1 MKIGQIVKER
11 YEILEILGEGGMAFV
26 YKARDMQLERFVAI
40 KTLKPNYVN
49 QETFVDRFKREAKTA
64 ANLNHPNIV
73 QIFDWGIEDEPY
85 FVMEYIEGNTL
96 TSIIA
101 KNRTISLSDILFI
114 GAQVSSG
121 LHAAHQK
128 GLVHRD
134 IKPGNIMITPD
145 GKVKVT
151 DFGIVSLQNEESD
164 ITKTGSILGTAS
176 YISPEQAQGKPVSI
190 ESDLYSLGTVLYE
203 LITGKA
209 PFSGDSPIS
218 TATKHLTEKPEKPSL
233 FRRDLPKGVESA
245 ILKLLEKATYDRF
258 KSAEDLRATLLQQRK
273 ALQSEQTR
281 ENLVDLTNP
290 KVKLRFTL
298 PALIISIGV
307 VIGTVWTLT
316 QVFDGL
322 PVDGGAPTLI
332 EIPDLTGSEQ
342 AQALEDL
349 QNLGFKVGIENSAD
363 ASVPAGSV
371 IRTQPPSNTVINPD
385 SLVTIIVSVGP
396 EAFPIPYV
404 LDIETERAIYVVEES
419 GFTLGQL
426 LEVNDENIPR
436 GFVISQNPVAGTKMS
451 PGTKVDL
458 VVSKGPSLI
467 EISDLSRKSPEDAIQ
482 ILETLGFEY
491 ELIEEY
497 SEDVEIGLVSGTIP
511 EAGEIVTPDEL
522 IQVIVSL
529 GIKIEVPEVE
539 GLGYEDAINILE
551 ELGLVVTVSGDTN
564 GVVRKQIPR
573 KGEFVEPEGVVELTF
588 GRLRTKKLKIE
599 LINWYKNNKRS
610 FSWRNTKILG
620 KFY

>member
-26 YKARDMQLERFVAI
+26 YKARDTQLERFVAI

-73 QIFDWGIEDEPY
+73 QIFDWGIEEEPY

-101 KNRTISLSDILFI
+101 KNRTISLNDILFI

-203 LITGKA
+203 LIAGKA

-218 TATKHLTEKPEKPSL
+218 TATKHLTEKPEKPSV

-322 PVDGGAPTLI
+322 PVDGGAPALV

-419 GFTLGQL
+419 GFILGQL

-511 EAGEIVTPDEL
+511 EAGEIVTPDQL
-522 IQVIVSL
+522 IQVVVSL
-529 GIKIEVPEVE
+529 GIRIEMPEVD
-539 GLGYEDAINILE
+539 GLSYEDAINILE
-551 ELGLVVTVSGDTN
+551 ELNLIATVVGDTN
-564 GVVRKQIPR
+564 GKVRKQIPR
-573 KGEFVEPEGVVELTF
+573 KGEFVEPGQVVELTF
-588 GRLRTKKLKIE
+588 GD
-599 LINWYKNNKRS
+599 
-610 FSWRNTKILG
+610 
-620 KFY
+620 

>member
-1 MKIGQIVKER
+1 MKIGQIVKDR

-26 YKARDMQLERFVAI
+26 YKARDTQLERIVAI

-49 QETFVDRFKREAKTA
+49 QETFVERFKREAKTA

-73 QIFDWGIEDEPY
+73 QIFDWGIEDEPF

-121 LHAAHQK
+121 LHAAHEK

-203 LITGKA
+203 LITGKP
-209 PFSGDSPIS
+209 PFAGDTPIS
-218 TATKHLTEKPEKPSL
+218 TATKHVTERPEKPSS

-245 ILKLLEKATYDRF
+245 IMKLLEKATYDRF

-273 ALQSEQTR
+273 SLQSEQTR

-290 KVKLRFTL
+290 KIKLRFTL
-298 PALIISIGV
+298 PALLMSIGV

-332 EIPDLTGSEQ
+332 EIPDLTGSDQ

-349 QNLGFKVGIENSAD
+349 QNLGFKVGIENAAD
-363 ASVPAGSV
+363 SSVPSGSV
-371 IRTQPPSNTVINPD
+371 IQTQPQSNTIVNPD

-404 LDIETERAIYVVEES
+404 LDIETDRAIYVVEES
-419 GFTLGQL
+419 GFALGQL
-426 LEVNDENIPR
+426 LEVNDDNIPR
-436 GFVISQNPVAGTKMS
+436 GFIISQNPVAGTKMS
-451 PGTKVDL
+451 PGSTVDL

-467 EISDLSRKSPEDAIQ
+467 KISDLSRKSPEDAIQ

-497 SEDVEIGLVSGTIP
+497 SEDVEIGLVSGTLP
-511 EAGEIVTPDEL
+511 EVGEIVAPAQV

-539 GLGYEDAINILE
+539 GLNYEDAIKVLE
-551 ELGLVVTVSGDTN
+551 ELNLVVTVNGETN
-564 GVVRKQIPR
+564 GIVRKQIPR
-573 KGEFVEPEGVVELTF
+573 KGEFLEPEGVVELTF
-588 GRLRTKKLKIE
+588 G
-599 LINWYKNNKRS
+599 N
-610 FSWRNTKILG
+610 
-620 KFY
+620 

>member
-26 YKARDMQLERFVAI
+26 YKARDTQLERFVAI

-73 QIFDWGIEDEPY
+73 QIFDWGIEGEPY

-176 YISPEQAQGKPVSI
+176 YISPEQAQGKSVSI

-258 KSAEDLRATLLQQRK
+258 KSAEDLRAILLQQRK

-298 PALIISIGV
+298 PALILSIGV

-322 PVDGGAPTLI
+322 PADGGAPTLV

-349 QNLGFKVGIENSAD
+349 QNLGFKVGIENSAN

-419 GFTLGQL
+419 GFILGQL
-426 LEVNDENIPR
+426 LEVNDESIPR

-497 SEDVEIGLVSGTIP
+497 SEDVEIGLVSGTLP
-511 EAGEIVTPDEL
+511 EAGEIVTPDQL
-522 IQVIVSL
+522 IQVVVSL
-529 GIKIEVPEVE
+529 GIRIEMPEVD
-539 GLGYEDAINILE
+539 GLSYEDAINILE
-551 ELGLVVTVSGDTN
+551 ELGLVATVVGDTN
-564 GVVRKQIPR
+564 GKVRKQIPR
-573 KGEFVEPEGVVELTF
+573 KGEFVEPGQVVELTF
-588 GRLRTKKLKIE
+588 GD
-599 LINWYKNNKRS
+599 
-610 FSWRNTKILG
+610 
-620 KFY
+620 

>member
-73 QIFDWGIEDEPY
+73 QIFDWGIEGEPY
-85 FVMEYIEGNTL
+85 FVMEYIEGKTL

-101 KNRTISLSDILFI
+101 KNRTISLSDVLFI

-134 IKPGNIMITPD
+134 IKPGNIMITPN

-258 KSAEDLRATLLQQRK
+258 KSAEDLRAMLLQQRK
-273 ALQSEQTR
+273 LLQSEQTR

-298 PALIISIGV
+298 PALIMSIGV
-307 VIGTVWTLT
+307 VLGTIWTLT

-322 PVDGGAPTLI
+322 PVDGGSTTLI
-332 EIPDLTGSEQ
+332 EIPDLTGSDQ

-371 IRTQPPSNTVINPD
+371 IRTQPPSNTIINPD

-404 LDIETERAIYVVEES
+404 LDIETERAIYVIEES

-426 LEVNDENIPR
+426 LEVNDENVPR

-451 PGTKVDL
+451 PGITVDL

-497 SEDVEIGLVSGTIP
+497 SEDVEIGLVSGTLP
-511 EAGEIVTPDEL
+511 EAGEIVTPDQL

-529 GIKIEVPEVE
+529 GIRIEVPEVE
-539 GLGYEDAINILE
+539 GLNYEDAIIILE

-564 GVVRKQIPR
+564 GLVRKQIPR
-573 KGEFVEPEGVVELTF
+573 KGEFLEPEGIVELTF
-588 GRLRTKKLKIE
+588 G
-599 LINWYKNNKRS
+599 S
-610 FSWRNTKILG
+610 
-620 KFY
+620 

>member
-1 MKIGQIVKER
+1 MKIGKIVKER

-26 YKARDMQLERFVAI
+26 YKARDTQLERFVAI

-73 QIFDWGIEDEPY
+73 QIFDWGIEEEPY

-101 KNRTISLSDILFI
+101 KNRSISLSDILFI

-209 PFSGDSPIS
+209 PFNGDSPIS
-218 TATKHLTEKPEKPSL
+218 TATKHLTEKPDKPSL
-233 FRRDLPKGVESA
+233 YRRDLPKGVESA
-245 ILKLLEKATYDRF
+245 ILRLLEKASYDRF

-322 PVDGGAPTLI
+322 PVDGGGPTLI

-342 AQALEDL
+342 AQALQDL

-363 ASVPAGSV
+363 SSVPAGSV
-371 IRTQPPSNTVINPD
+371 IRTQPPFNTVINPD

-426 LEVNDENIPR
+426 LEVNDEKTPR

-451 PGTKVDL
+451 PGTTVDL

-497 SEDVEIGLVSGTIP
+497 SEDVEVGLVSGTLP
-511 EAGEIVTPDEL
+511 EAGEIVTPDKL

-529 GIKIEVPEVE
+529 GIRIEVPEVE
-539 GLGYEDAINILE
+539 GLKYEDAIRVLE
-551 ELGLVVTVSGDTN
+551 ELGLVATVSGDTN
-564 GVVRKQIPR
+564 DVVRKQIPR
-573 KGEFVEPEGVVELTF
+573 KGEFLEPEGVVELTF
-588 GRLRTKKLKIE
+588 G
-599 LINWYKNNKRS
+599 N
-610 FSWRNTKILG
+610 
-620 KFY
+620 

>member
-1 MKIGQIVKER
+1 MKIGQIVKDR

-26 YKARDMQLERFVAI
+26 YKARDTQLERLVAI

-49 QETFVDRFKREAKTA
+49 QETFVERFKREAKTA

-73 QIFDWGIEDEPY
+73 QIFDWGIEDEPF

-121 LHAAHQK
+121 LHAAHEK

-203 LITGKA
+203 LITGKP
-209 PFSGDSPIS
+209 PFAGDTPIS
-218 TATKHLTEKPEKPSL
+218 TATKHLTERPEKPSS

-245 ILKLLEKATYDRF
+245 IMKLLEKATYDRF

-273 ALQSEQTR
+273 SLQSEQTR

-290 KVKLRFTL
+290 KIKLRFTL
-298 PALIISIGV
+298 PALLMSIGV

-332 EIPDLTGSEQ
+332 EIPDLTGSDQ

-349 QNLGFKVGIENSAD
+349 QNLGFKVGIENAAD
-363 ASVPAGSV
+363 SSVPSGSV
-371 IRTQPPSNTVINPD
+371 IQTQPQSNTIVNPD

-404 LDIETERAIYVVEES
+404 LDIETDRAIYVVEES
-419 GFTLGQL
+419 GFALGQL
-426 LEVNDENIPR
+426 LEVNDDNIPR
-436 GFVISQNPVAGTKMS
+436 GFIISQNPVAGTKMS
-451 PGTKVDL
+451 PGSTVDL

-467 EISDLSRKSPEDAIQ
+467 KISDLSRKSPEDAIQ

-497 SEDVEIGLVSGTIP
+497 SEDVEIGLVSGTLP
-511 EAGEIVTPDEL
+511 EVGEIVVPDQV

-539 GLGYEDAINILE
+539 GLNYEEAIKVLE
-551 ELGLVVTVSGDTN
+551 ELNLVVTVNGETN
-564 GVVRKQIPR
+564 GIVRKQIPR
-573 KGEFVEPEGVVELTF
+573 KGEFLEPEGVVELTF
-588 GRLRTKKLKIE
+588 G
-599 LINWYKNNKRS
+599 N
-610 FSWRNTKILG
+610 
-620 KFY
+620 

>member
-26 YKARDMQLERFVAI
+26 YKARDTQLERFVAI

-73 QIFDWGIEDEPY
+73 QIFDWGIEEEPY

-203 LITGKA
+203 LIAGKA

-218 TATKHLTEKPEKPSL
+218 TATKHLTEKPEKPSV

-322 PVDGGAPTLI
+322 PVDGGAPALV

-363 ASVPAGSV
+363 ASVPTGSV

-419 GFTLGQL
+419 GFILGQL
-426 LEVNDENIPR
+426 LEVNDESIPR

-511 EAGEIVTPDEL
+511 EAGEIVTPDQL
-522 IQVIVSL
+522 IQVVVSL
-529 GIKIEVPEVE
+529 GIRIEMPEVD
-539 GLGYEDAINILE
+539 GLSYEDAINILE
-551 ELGLVVTVSGDTN
+551 ELNLIATVVGDTN
-564 GVVRKQIPR
+564 GKVRKQIPR
-573 KGEFVEPEGVVELTF
+573 KGEFVEPGQVVELTF
-588 GRLRTKKLKIE
+588 GD
-599 LINWYKNNKRS
+599 
-610 FSWRNTKILG
+610 
-620 KFY
+620 

>member
-26 YKARDMQLERFVAI
+26 YKARDTQLERFVAI

-49 QETFVDRFKREAKTA
+49 QGTFVDRFKREAKTA

-176 YISPEQAQGKPVSI
+176 YISPEQAQGKSVSI

-218 TATKHLTEKPEKPSL
+218 TATKHLTEKPQKPSL

-298 PALIISIGV
+298 PALIMSIGV
-307 VIGTVWTLT
+307 VVGTVWTLT

-322 PVDGGAPTLI
+322 PADGGAPTLV

-349 QNLGFKVGIENSAD
+349 QNLGFKVGIENSAN

-371 IRTQPPSNTVINPD
+371 IRTQPPSNTIINPD

-404 LDIETERAIYVVEES
+404 LDIETERAIYVIEES

-426 LEVNDENIPR
+426 LEVNDDSIPR

-451 PGTKVDL
+451 PKTTVDL

-497 SEDVEIGLVSGTIP
+497 SENVEIGLVSGTIP
-511 EAGEIVTPDEL
+511 EAGEIVTPDQL
-522 IQVIVSL
+522 IQVLVSL
-529 GIKIEVPEVE
+529 GIRIVMPEVD
-539 GLGYEDAINILE
+539 GLNYEDAINILE
-551 ELGLVVTVSGDTN
+551 ELNLIPTIVGDTN
-564 GVVRKQIPR
+564 GKVRQQIPR
-573 KGEFVEPEGVVELTF
+573 KGEFVEPGQVVELTF
-588 GRLRTKKLKIE
+588 GD
-599 LINWYKNNKRS
+599 
-610 FSWRNTKILG
+610 
-620 KFY
+620 

>member
-11 YEILEILGEGGMAFV
+11 YEILQVLGEGGMAFV
-26 YKARDMQLERFVAI
+26 YKARDTQLERFVAI

-73 QIFDWGIEDEPY
+73 QIFDWGIEEEPY
-85 FVMEYIEGNTL
+85 FVMEYIEGDTL
-96 TSIIA
+96 TSIIS
-101 KNRTISLSDILFI
+101 KNKTISLSDILFI

-164 ITKTGSILGTAS
+164 ITKTGSVLGTAS

-218 TATKHLTEKPEKPSL
+218 TATKHLTEKPEKLSTY
-233 FRRDLPKGVESA
+233 RKDLPRGVENA

-273 ALQSEQTR
+273 MLQSEQTR

-290 KVKLRFTL
+290 KIKLRFTL
-298 PALIISIGV
+298 PALLLSVGV
-307 VIGTVWTLT
+307 VIGTIWTLT
-316 QVFDGL
+316 KVFDGL
-322 PVDGGAPTLI
+322 PVDGGVQTLV

-349 QNLGFKVGIENSAD
+349 QSLGFKVGIENAAD
-363 ASVPAGSV
+363 SSVPAGSV
-371 IRTQPPSNTVINPD
+371 IRTQPPSNTIINPE

-396 EAFPIPYV
+396 EAFPIPYI

-419 GFTLGQL
+419 GFILGQL
-426 LEVNDENIPR
+426 LEVNDNNIPR

-451 PGTKVDL
+451 PGSSVDL

-482 ILETLGFEY
+482 ILETLGFKY
-491 ELIEEY
+491 ELVEEY
-497 SEDVEIGLVSGTIP
+497 SEDIEIGLVSGTLP
-511 EAGEIVTPDEL
+511 EAGEIVTPDQI
-522 IQVIVSL
+522 IQVVVSL
-529 GIKIEVPEVE
+529 GIRIEMPEVD
-539 GLGYEDAINILE
+539 GLSYEEAISILE
-551 ELGLVVTVSGDTN
+551 ELDLIPTIVGDTS
-564 GVVRKQIPR
+564 GKVRMQIPR
-573 KGEFVEPEGVVELTF
+573 KGEFVEPGQVVELTF
-588 GRLRTKKLKIE
+588 GD
-599 LINWYKNNKRS
+599 
-610 FSWRNTKILG
+610 
-620 KFY
+620 

>member
-26 YKARDMQLERFVAI
+26 YKARDTQLERFVAI

-73 QIFDWGIEDEPY
+73 QIFDWGIEEEPY

-96 TSIIA
+96 TSIIT

-203 LITGKA
+203 LIAGKA

-218 TATKHLTEKPEKPSL
+218 TATKHLTEKPEKPSV

-322 PVDGGAPTLI
+322 PADGGAPALV

-404 LDIETERAIYVVEES
+404 LDIETERAVYVVEES
-419 GFTLGQL
+419 GFILGQL
-426 LEVNDENIPR
+426 LEVNDESIPR

-497 SEDVEIGLVSGTIP
+497 SKDVEIGLVSGTIP
-511 EAGEIVTPDEL
+511 EAGEIVTPDQL
-522 IQVIVSL
+522 IQVVVSL
-529 GIKIEVPEVE
+529 GIRIEMPEVD
-539 GLGYEDAINILE
+539 GLSYEDAINILE
-551 ELGLVVTVSGDTN
+551 ELNLIATVVGDTN
-564 GVVRKQIPR
+564 GKVRKQIPR
-573 KGEFVEPEGVVELTF
+573 KGEFVEPGQVVELTF
-588 GRLRTKKLKIE
+588 GD
-599 LINWYKNNKRS
+599 
-610 FSWRNTKILG
+610 
-620 KFY
+620 

>member
-73 QIFDWGIEDEPY
+73 QIFDWGIEEEPY

-233 FRRDLPKGVESA
+233 YRRDLPKGVESA
-245 ILKLLEKATYDRF
+245 ILRLLEKASYDRF

-363 ASVPAGSV
+363 SSVPAGSV

-451 PGTKVDL
+451 PGTTVDL

-497 SEDVEIGLVSGTIP
+497 SEDVEIGLVSGTLP

-529 GIKIEVPEVE
+529 GIRIEVPEVE
-539 GLGYEDAINILE
+539 GLKYEDAIRILE
-551 ELGLVVTVSGDTN
+551 ELGLVATVSGDTN
-564 GVVRKQIPR
+564 DVVRKQIPR
-573 KGEFVEPEGVVELTF
+573 KGEFIEPEGVVELTF
-588 GRLRTKKLKIE
+588 G
-599 LINWYKNNKRS
+599 N
-610 FSWRNTKILG
+610 
-620 KFY
+620 

>member
-1 MKIGQIVKER
+1 MKIGKIVKER

-233 FRRDLPKGVESA
+233 FRRDLPKGVETA

-307 VIGTVWTLT
+307 LLGTIWTLT

-322 PVDGGAPTLI
+322 PTDGGAPTLI

-349 QNLGFKVGIENSAD
+349 QNLGFKIGIENSAD

-371 IRTQPPSNTVINPD
+371 IRTQPPSNTIVNPD

-404 LDIETERAIYVVEES
+404 LDIETERAIYIVEES

-436 GFVISQNPVAGTKMS
+436 GFIISQNPVAGTKMS
-451 PGTKVDL
+451 PGTTVDL

-467 EISDLSRKSPEDAIQ
+467 VISDLSRKSPEDAIQ

-497 SEDVEIGLVSGTIP
+497 TEDVEIGLVSGTIP

-529 GIKIEVPEVE
+529 GIKIEVPEIE
-539 GLGYEDAINILE
+539 GLVYEDAINILE
-551 ELGLVVTVSGDTN
+551 ELGLVATVTGDTN

-573 KGEFVEPEGVVELTF
+573 KGEFVEPESVVELTF
-588 GRLRTKKLKIE
+588 G
-599 LINWYKNNKRS
+599 S
-610 FSWRNTKILG
+610 
-620 KFY
+620 

>member
-73 QIFDWGIEDEPY
+73 QIFDWGIEEEPY

-114 GAQVSSG
+114 GAQVSNG

-203 LITGKA
+203 LITGRA

-233 FRRDLPKGVESA
+233 YRRDLPKGVESA
-245 ILKLLEKATYDRF
+245 ILRLLEKASYDRF

-363 ASVPAGSV
+363 SSVPAGSV

-451 PGTKVDL
+451 PGTTVDL

-497 SEDVEIGLVSGTIP
+497 SEDVEIGLVSGTLP

-529 GIKIEVPEVE
+529 GIRIEVPEVE
-539 GLGYEDAINILE
+539 GLKYEDAIRILE
-551 ELGLVVTVSGDTN
+551 ELGLVATVSGDTN
-564 GVVRKQIPR
+564 DVVRKQIPR
-573 KGEFVEPEGVVELTF
+573 KGEFIEPEGVVELTF
-588 GRLRTKKLKIE
+588 G
-599 LINWYKNNKRS
+599 N
-610 FSWRNTKILG
+610 
-620 KFY
+620 

>member
-73 QIFDWGIEDEPY
+73 QIFDWGIEKEPY

-218 TATKHLTEKPEKPSL
+218 TATKHLTEKPEKPSM
-233 FRRDLPKGVESA
+233 FRRDLPKGVETA
-245 ILKLLEKATYDRF
+245 ILKLLEKAPYDRF

-298 PALIISIGV
+298 PALIMSIGV
-307 VIGTVWTLT
+307 VIGTIWTLT

-322 PVDGGAPTLI
+322 PTDGGAPTLI

-349 QNLGFKVGIENSAD
+349 QNLGFKIGIENSAD

-371 IRTQPPSNTVINPD
+371 IRTQPPSNTIVNPD

-404 LDIETERAIYVVEES
+404 LDIETERAIYIVEES

-436 GFVISQNPVAGTKMS
+436 GFIISQNPVAGTKMS
-451 PGTKVDL
+451 PGTTVDL

-467 EISDLSRKSPEDAIQ
+467 VISDLSRKSPEDAIQ

-497 SEDVEIGLVSGTIP
+497 SEDIEIGLVSGTIP

-539 GLGYEDAINILE
+539 GLVYEDAINILE
-551 ELGLVVTVSGDTN
+551 ELGLVATVTGDTN

-573 KGEFVEPEGVVELTF
+573 KGEFVEPESVVELTF
-588 GRLRTKKLKIE
+588 E
-599 LINWYKNNKRS
+599 S
-610 FSWRNTKILG
+610 
-620 KFY
+620 

>member
-1 MKIGQIVKER
+1 MKIGQIVKDR

-26 YKARDMQLERFVAI
+26 YKARDTQLERFVAI

-49 QETFVDRFKREAKTA
+49 QETFVERFKREAKTA

-114 GAQVSSG
+114 GAQVSNG

-203 LITGKA
+203 LIAGKP
-209 PFSGDSPIS
+209 PFSGDTPIS
-218 TATKHLTEKPEKPSL
+218 TATKHLTERPEKLSS
-233 FRRDLPKGVESA
+233 FRRDLPKGVEST
-245 ILKLLEKATYDRF
+245 IMKMLEKATYDRF
-258 KSAEDLRATLLQQRK
+258 KSAEDVRATLLQQRK
-273 ALQSEQTR
+273 SLQSEQTR

-290 KVKLRFTL
+290 KIKLRFTL
-298 PALIISIGV
+298 PALLISIGV
-307 VIGTVWTLT
+307 VVGTIWTLT

-322 PVDGGAPTLI
+322 PVDGGTPTLI

-342 AQALEDL
+342 ARALEDL

-363 ASVPAGSV
+363 PSVPAGSV
-371 IRTQPPSNTVINPD
+371 IRTQPQSNSVVNPD

-404 LDIETERAIYVVEES
+404 LDIESERAVYVIEES

-426 LEVNDENIPR
+426 LEVNDDNIPR

-451 PGTKVDL
+451 PESTVDL

-482 ILETLGFEY
+482 ILETLGFQY
-491 ELIEEY
+491 ELIEEF
-497 SEDVEIGLVSGTIP
+497 SEDVEIGLVSGTLP
-511 EAGEIVTPDEL
+511 EAGEIVTPDQL

-539 GLGYEDAINILE
+539 GLSYEDAIQILE
-551 ELGLVVTVSGDTN
+551 ELNLVVTVDGDTN
-564 GVVRKQIPR
+564 GLVRKQIPR
-573 KGEFVEPEGVVELTF
+573 KGEFLEPEGVVELTF
-588 GRLRTKKLKIE
+588 G
-599 LINWYKNNKRS
+599 N
-610 FSWRNTKILG
+610 
-620 KFY
+620 

>member
-96 TSIIA
+96 TSIIS

-273 ALQSEQTR
+273 SLQSEQTR

-298 PALIISIGV
+298 PALVISIGV
-307 VIGTVWTLT
+307 VFGTIWTLT

-426 LEVNDENIPR
+426 LEVNDENTPR
-436 GFVISQNPVAGTKMS
+436 GFIISQNPVAGTKMS
-451 PGTKVDL
+451 PGTSVDL

-511 EAGEIVTPDEL
+511 EAGEIVSPDEL

-573 KGEFVEPEGVVELTF
+573 KGEFLEPEGVVELTF
-588 GRLRTKKLKIE
+588 EG
-599 LINWYKNNKRS
+599 
-610 FSWRNTKILG
+610 
-620 KFY
+620 

>member
-1 MKIGQIVKER
+1 
-11 YEILEILGEGGMAFV
+11 
-26 YKARDMQLERFVAI
+26 MQLERFVAI

-73 QIFDWGIEDEPY
+73 QIFDWGIEEEPY

-203 LITGKA
+203 LITGRA

-233 FRRDLPKGVESA
+233 YRRDLPKGVENA
-245 ILKLLEKATYDRF
+245 ILRLLEKASYDRF

-363 ASVPAGSV
+363 SSVPAGSV

-451 PGTKVDL
+451 PGTTVDL

-497 SEDVEIGLVSGTIP
+497 SEDVEIGLVSGTLP

-522 IQVIVSL
+522 IQVIISL
-529 GIKIEVPEVE
+529 GIRIEVPEVE
-539 GLGYEDAINILE
+539 GLKYEDAIRVLE
-551 ELGLVVTVSGDTN
+551 ELGLVATVSGDTN
-564 GVVRKQIPR
+564 DVVRKQIPR
-573 KGEFVEPEGVVELTF
+573 KGEFIEPEGVVELTF
-588 GRLRTKKLKIE
+588 G
-599 LINWYKNNKRS
+599 N
-610 FSWRNTKILG
+610 
-620 KFY
+620 